1 MRGSLRV
8 RPRGW
13 AGKWLLGTRGVP
25 GGSLC
30 VFACLRAFE
39 FVVPAARAG
48 LWPQGF
54 VCPAA
59 SNWAPGAATGTPACI
74 SPAVGAS
81 TLYIHIYAYS
91 H

>member
-1 MRGSLRV
+1 M
-8 RPRGW
+8 
-13 AGKWLLGTRGVP
+13 
-25 GGSLC
+25 
-30 VFACLRAFE
+30 
-39 FVVPAARAG
+39 PAARAG

-59 SNWAPGAATGTPACI
+59 SNWAPGAATGMPACI

-81 TLYIHIYAYS
+81 TLYIHIYTYS